1 MVMKQNQSLEIGV
14 LRRAYRDAELD
25 PSDVLEEVYRRIA
38 RTGPAPAFIE
48 LVPEERARAELA
60 DVKERARSGVKLP
73 LFGVPFAVKD
83 NIDVSGVPTT
93 AACPAFAYT
102 PTRSATAVARLLD
115 AGAIL
120 VGKTNM
126 DQFATGLVGTRTPY
140 GACASVFDP
149 RYISGGSSSGS
160 AVSVAEGQVSFA
172 LGTDTAGSGR
182 VPAAFNHLVG
192 LKPTRGLVSTL
203 GVVPACRS
211 LDCVSVFTG
220 SVPDALAV
228 LDVMGGFD
236 AEDPFSR
243 RDALRSP
250 RSIARVGVPTS
261 LEFFGNAE
269 YARLFA
275 LAAAKLGELGIECR
289 PLEIEALLEAQKLL
303 YGGPWIAER
312 YAAVGSFIDAHAS
325 DVNEIVRDII
335 LAGRDVP
342 AHEAFRGRYRLAEL
356 ARRVE
361 GTFEDVDAIL
371 LPTAGTHY
379 THAEIASD
387 PVSLNANLGRYT
399 NFVNLLDL
407 AGLAFPAGFTRDG
420 LPFGATLIGPAGS
433 DRDLALLG
441 DRLHRALEP
450 TFGAART
457 PLAAP
462 ELSGTAQRGEVLLA
476 VCGAHLRGGALH
488 HQLTSRGA
496 RFVATT
502 RTASDYRFYALKGS
516 VPAKP
521 GLVHAPGFAGPGIEV
536 EVFAL
541 SEAAFGSFVAEVP
554 APMVIGTARLADG
567 SLVKSFL
574 CEPFALEGSEE
585 ITTLGGFRAYLARAR
600 S

>member
-1 MVMKQNQSLEIGV
+1 MKPNQSLEIGV
-14 LRRAYRDAELD
+14 LARAYRASELD
-25 PSDVLEEVYRRIA
+25 PREVLVEVYRRIA
-38 RTGPAPAFIE
+38 RAGVTPTFTE
-48 LVPEERARAELA
+48 LVPEEHAAEELAAVSERARAGA
-60 DVKERARSGVKLP
+60 KLP
-73 LFGVPFAVKD
+73 LYGIPFAVKD
-83 NIDVSGVPTT
+83 NIDVSGIATT

-115 AGAIL
+115 AGAIF

-160 AVSVAEGQVSFA
+160 AVCVAEGFVSFA

-211 LDCVSVFTG
+211 LDCVSVFSG
-220 SVPDALAV
+220 SVPDALSV
-228 LDVMGGFD
+228 LDVMAGFD

-243 RDALRSP
+243 REGP
-250 RSIARVGVPTS
+250 RAAQPIVRVGIPRA
-261 LEFFGNAE
+261 LEFFGNSE
-269 YARLFA
+269 YPKLFAATAARLA
-275 LAAAKLGELGIECR
+275 ELGMECR
-289 PLEIEALLEAQKLL
+289 PVDIEPLLEAQKLL

-312 YAAVGSFIDAHAS
+312 YAGVGSFIDSHTAE
-325 DVNEIVRDII
+325 VNEVVRGII

-342 AHEAFRGRYRLAEL
+342 AHEAFSGRYRLLEL

-361 GTFEDVDAIL
+361 AIFEAVDAIL

-379 THAEIASD
+379 THAEIAEQ
-387 PVSLNANLGRYT
+387 PVTLNANLGRYT

-407 AGLAFPAGFTRDG
+407 AALAVPAGFTRDG
-420 LPFGATLIGPAGS
+420 LPFGVTLVGPALS
-433 DRDLALLG
+433 DRDLAMLG
-441 DRLHRALEP
+441 DRLHRASES

-457 PLAAP
+457 PLVTPPLTDNARP
-462 ELSGTAQRGEVLLA
+462 GEVLLA
-476 VCGAHLRGGALH
+476 VCGAHLSGGALN
-488 HQLTSRGA
+488 HQLTSRAA
-496 RFVATT
+496 RLVSST
-502 RTASDYRFYALKGS
+502 RTAPNYRLFALAGT
-516 VPAKP
+516 VPEKP
-521 GLVHAPGFAGPGIEV
+521 GLVFSPGFSGPGIQV
-536 EVFAL
+536 EVYAL

-574 CEPFALEGSEE
+574 CEPFALEGSED
-585 ITTLGGFRAYLARAR
+585 ISALGGFRAYIARKR
-600 S
+600 G